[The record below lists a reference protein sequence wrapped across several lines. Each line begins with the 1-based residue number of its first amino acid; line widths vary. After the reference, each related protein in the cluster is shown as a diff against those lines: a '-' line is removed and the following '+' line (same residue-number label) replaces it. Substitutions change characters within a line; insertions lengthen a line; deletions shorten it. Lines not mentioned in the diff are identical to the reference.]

1 MNIDNELWCIGNGI
15 LYEYKGPK
23 DYVEELVIPE
33 GVKKIHSYCS
43 LPKKI
48 GHLVLPSTL
57 KEFQI
62 SEDINTVTLHSNN
75 LLGSHYNFVYA
86 THYKIHNHNDEETF
100 KTIRKIANGPFVA
113 VPSFTILD
121 KKLEPEYLKESWESI
136 NAQKGCRGAKLVN
149 VDYNEFEI
157 VDGKLIGYNGDDEE
171 IFIPEGVKVICRNIF
186 TNPKIKSIILPS
198 TLEIIGDC
206 AFYNLKLTSLYLPDN
221 VNIIGCMAL
230 GKIDELTSLSYNIA
244 MTKSTIPNDNKF
256 NTNHEE
262 LIIPSVEIRATSLK
276 EINPEKII
284 KCQSLS
290 ISLQEE
296 ITLEEL
302 REFYK
307 KLIEYNKEFC
317 YSALSEF
324 TITVISQNKE
334 KTKYFIKDEKIEYI
348 VIGPDLEGIDLEIL
362 NSVSQIFIDNTSGKS
377 ISSLIDYLLKCEAK
391 EILPN
396 LNSITI
402 IGLEMSKKEKR
413 TLNSLLRN
421 FFGSMVKYEHT
432 IEDKVHSLNNFRDN
446 TGIKNISVFDK
457 EIEDQIAKLNSI
469 IAKLEEKDRIS
480 ILAKINNL
488 LKKYNFDLKKS
499 KPKLEFGFSENA
511 DLIPSEKDAK
521 YLKKKLIYDLETIF
535 NTLNANDYYNKL
547 QEDLNEYE
555 AMLMCDQLTIPESIT
570 SIKDEIVFIIIKA
583 KFYNKLDF
591 ILALEKIFADF
602 KSKVSSC
609 IVALTEDRPRL
620 ENLDSS
626 FTEEINKLYISLKR
640 IICIED
646 IFNDIKTSELAR
658 NIITIKNIILK
669 FDNYHQI
676 RYLAMLD
683 NLLNKYYNLLTINDN
698 SDIMSAILELRKELN
713 PFLEELKTVAPTYI
727 ALSDIFNTLHNSDE
741 QKNISKVISDTI
753 REVTSYINN
762 SPLTETE
769 KEEAQNEIKQ
779 VLNKWK
785 SKIENQ
791 DLSFEDKPDILN
803 TLYKIPPRIPFSN
816 IDLET
821 ELRIVKDLLSIKYS
835 IEYYLTSQEDY
846 NETLKI
852 Q

>member
-136 NAQKGCRGAKLVN
+136 NAEKGCRGAKLVN

-290 ISLQEE
+290 ITLQEE
-296 ITLEEL
+296 ISLEEL

-307 KLIEYNKEFC
+307 KFKEYKNE
-317 YSALSEF
+317 LTISEF

-334 KTKYFIKDEKIEYI
+334 KTKYFIKDEKIDYI

-362 NSVSQIFIDNTSGKS
+362 NSVSKIYIDNTSGKS
-377 ISSLIDYLLKCEAK
+377 ISSLINYLLKCETK

-396 LNSITI
+396 LSSITI

-421 FFGSMVKYEHT
+421 FFGSIVKYEHT
-432 IEDKVHSLNNFRDN
+432 IEDKVHTLSNFRDN
-446 TGIKNISVFDK
+446 AGIKNLSVFDK

-469 IAKLEEKDRIS
+469 IVNLEEKDRIS

-499 KPKLEFGFSENA
+499 KPKLELGNSLNI
-511 DLIPSEKDAK
+511 DLMSPEKDAK

-535 NTLNANDYYNKL
+535 NTLNASDTYKKF

-555 AMLMCDQLTIPESIT
+555 AMLKCDELTLPESIT
-570 SIKDEIVFIIIKA
+570 SIKDKIAFIVIKA
-583 KFYNKLDF
+583 KIYNKLDF
-591 ILALEKIFADF
+591 VLALENLFADF

-626 FTEEINKLYISLKR
+626 LIEEINKLYISLKR
-640 IICIED
+640 VICIED
-646 IFNDIKTSELAR
+646 IFNDVKTSELAR
-658 NIITIKNIILK
+658 NIIAIKNIILK
-669 FDNYHQI
+669 FDNYHQK

-683 NLLNKYYNLLTINDN
+683 NLLNKYYNLLINKDN
-698 SDIMSAILELRKELN
+698 LDIMSAILELRKELN
-713 PFLEELKTVAPTYI
+713 PFLEELKSVAPTYI
-727 ALSDIFNTLHNSDE
+727 TMSDVLNTLYNPDE
-741 QKNISKVISDTI
+741 QKNISKIISDTI
-753 REVTSYINN
+753 KEVTSYINN
-762 SPLTETE
+762 SSLTETE
-769 KEEAQNEIKQ
+769 KEEAQNEIRQ
-779 VLNKWK
+779 ILNKWQ

-803 TLYKIPPRIPFSN
+803 TLYKIPTRISFSD
-816 IDLET
+816 IALEA

-835 IEYYLTSQEDY
+835 IEYYLTSLEDY

>member
-1 MNIDNELWCIGNGI
+1 MTIDNELWCIENDI

-33 GVKKIHSYCS
+33 GVKEIHSYCS

-57 KEFQI
+57 KGFQI
-62 SEDINTVTLHSNN
+62 SKDINTVTLHSNN

-100 KTIRKIANGPFVA
+100 KTIRKIATGGPSVA
-113 VPSFTILD
+113 VPGFTILD

-136 NAQKGCRGAKLVN
+136 NANKGCRGAKLVN

-157 VDGKLIGYNGDDEE
+157 VDGKLIVYNGDDEE
-171 IFIPEGVKVICRNIF
+171 IFIPEGVKVICMNIF

-198 TLEIIGDC
+198 TLEIIGDY
-206 AFYNLKLTSLYLPDN
+206 AFNNLKLTSLYLPDN
-221 VNIIGCMAL
+221 LKVIGFMAL
-230 GKIDELTSLSYNIA
+230 GKKDELTSLSYNIA

-256 NTNHEE
+256 NINSE
-262 LIIPSVEIRATSLK
+262 LIPSVEIRATSLK
-276 EINPEKII
+276 EINPEYII
-284 KCQSLS
+284 KCQNLS
-290 ISLQEE
+290 ITLQEE
-296 ITLEEL
+296 ISLEEL
-302 REFYK
+302 
-307 KLIEYNKEFC
+307 KEFLNKIKE
-317 YSALSEF
+317 YKNKLTISEF

-334 KTKYFIKDEKIEYI
+334 KTKYFIKDEKIDYI

-362 NSVSQIFIDNTSGKS
+362 NSVSKIYIDNTSGKS
-377 ISSLIDYLLKCEAK
+377 ISSLIDYLLKCEST

-396 LNSITI
+396 LSSITI
-402 IGLEMSKKEKR
+402 TGLEMSKKEKR
-413 TLNSLLRN
+413 TLNSILRN
-421 FFGSMVKYEHT
+421 FFGSIVKYEHT
-432 IEDKVHSLNNFRDN
+432 IEDKVHTLNNFRDN
-446 TGIKNISVFDK
+446 TGIKNLSVFDK

-469 IAKLEEKDRIS
+469 IVNLEEKDRIS

-499 KPKLEFGFSENA
+499 KPKLEFGNSLNT
-511 DLIPSEKDAK
+511 DLMPPKNDAK

-535 NTLNANDYYNKL
+535 YSLNASDTYKKL

-555 AMLMCDQLTIPESIT
+555 AMLQSDELTLPENVN
-570 SIKDEIVFIIIKA
+570 SIKDKITFIIIKA
-583 KFYNKLDF
+583 KTYNKLNF
-591 ILALEKIFADF
+591 ILALEKIFVDF

-626 FTEEINKLYISLKR
+626 LIEEINKLYISLKR
-640 IICIED
+640 VLCIED
-646 IFNDIKTSELAR
+646 IFNDVKTSELAR
-658 NIITIKNIILK
+658 NIIAIKNIILK
-669 FDNYHQI
+669 FDNYHQK

-683 NLLNKYYNLLTINDN
+683 NLLSKYYNLLINN
-698 SDIMSAILELRKELN
+698 ENLDIMSTILELRKELN

-727 ALSDIFNTLHNSDE
+727 TMSDIFNTLYNSDE

-769 KEEAQNEIKQ
+769 KQEAQNEIRQ
-779 VLNKWK
+779 VLNKWQ

-791 DLSFEDKPDILN
+791 DLDFEDKPDILN
-803 TLYKIPPRIPFSN
+803 TLYKITPRIPFSD
-816 IDLET
+816 ISLEA
-821 ELRIVKDLLSIKYS
+821 ELKIVKDLLSIKYS
-835 IEYYLTSQEDY
+835 IEYYLASLEDY
-846 NETLKI
+846 NETLKL
-852 Q
+852 